1 MKPLLYTGAGFM
13 LALLFV
19 YCLTVAYDRGMIQVV
34 NDCKFYGKHATDGT
48 EVIYC
53 SLDPDPF
60 TIKVI
65 DTKAGKKR

>member
-1 MKPLLYTGAGFM
+1 MKERQRIAQ
-13 LALLFV
+13 
-19 YCLTVAYDRGMIQVV
+19 RIGMMQVV

-65 DTKAGKKR
+65 DTKAGKKK